1 MFKISNLNY
10 KNIELVEKKNET
22 LKIQQETSNLKN
34 YIRENNHKI
43 NALKSNETE
52 NTVNFHIDNTSER
65 SVNKNIK
72 HIFF

>member
-1 MFKISNLNY
+1 LFKISNLNY